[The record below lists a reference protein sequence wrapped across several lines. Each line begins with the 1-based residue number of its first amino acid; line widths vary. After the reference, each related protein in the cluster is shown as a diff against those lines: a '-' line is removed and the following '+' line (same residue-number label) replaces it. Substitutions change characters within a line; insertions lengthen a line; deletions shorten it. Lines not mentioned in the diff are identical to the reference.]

1 MLSSMFYVTPYS
13 VFSQKK
19 STSSYGVRHFLSVSH
34 VTKTFDHVTKRLDVF
49 VTFVTDPCLISFY
62 QHFMLYF
69 TDSFLY
75 FPRELVHELVSKNRT
90 QSDACFV

>member
-34 VTKTFDHVTKRLDVF
+34 VTKRLDVF

-62 QHFMLYF
+62 QHFLLYF